1 MPYYYGFDYY
11 YLVLVLPC
19 VLLAFWAQAKVNS
32 TFQKYSRVYSR
43 RNMTGAQAAAAVLR
57 SGGVNNVRIERV
69 SGHLTDHFDPRD
81 NVIRLSDSVYS
92 STSVAS
98 IGVAAHEA
106 GHAVQYAAGY
116 VPMKLRAVIIPATNL
131 GSMLSMPLILMGFL
145 FNFGVLITVGIA
157 FFGLST
163 LFQLVTLPVELNASN
178 RALEAIREGGLL
190 YDDEYPMAKK
200 TLWAAAMTYVAAL
213 AVSLAQLLRLILIFG
228 NRGRR
233 ND

>member
-19 VLLAFWAQAKVNS
+19 VLLAFWAQARVNS

-145 FNFGVLITVGIA
+145 FNFGVLITVA
-157 FFGLST
+157 S
-163 LFQLVTLPVELNASN
+163 LFSACPHCSS
-178 RALEAIREGGLL
+178 
-190 YDDEYPMAKK
+190 
-200 TLWAAAMTYVAAL
+200 W
-213 AVSLAQLLRLILIFG
+213 
-228 NRGRR
+228 
-233 ND
+233 

>member
-19 VLLAFWAQAKVNS
+19 VLLAFWAQARVNS
-32 TFQKYSRVYSR
+32 TFQKYARVYSR
-43 RNMTGAQAAAAVLR
+43 RNLTGAEAAAAVLR
-57 SGGVNNVRIERV
+57 AGGVTNVRIERV
-69 SGHLTDHFDPRD
+69 SGHLTDHFDPRS
-81 NVIRLSDSVYS
+81 NVIRLSDSVYG

-106 GHAVQYAAGY
+106 GHAVQYAVGY
-116 VPMKLRAVIIPATNL
+116 VPMKVRAAIIPATNL
-131 GSMLSMPLILMGFL
+131 GSTLSMPLILIGL
-145 FNFGVLITVGIA
+145 IFNFGVLITVGIA

-163 LFQLVTLPVELNASN
+163 LFQLVTLPVELDASH
-178 RALEAIREGGLL
+178 RALEAIRAGGLL

-228 NRGRR
+228 GRGRR
-233 ND
+233 DD